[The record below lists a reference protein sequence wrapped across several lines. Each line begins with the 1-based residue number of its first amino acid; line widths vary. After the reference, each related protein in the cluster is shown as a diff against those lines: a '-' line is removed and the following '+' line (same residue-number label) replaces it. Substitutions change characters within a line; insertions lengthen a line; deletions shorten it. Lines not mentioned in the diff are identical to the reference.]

1 MNPRF
6 QTLNDD
12 YLSMSDNTINERVIQ
27 LFLCH
32 LLLERGLSI
41 NTIKAYQSDLTSM
54 AIRMSVDIGKNILE
68 LTGDNIND
76 YIRSL
81 FISRTVRSIATG
93 NRKLSCFKSFY
104 QWALRLGKVS
114 EDPTVE
120 LISVKTRLTLP
131 YVLSEAQ
138 MANLLKYKSEFSLC
152 IRNMTMVELM
162 YSSGLRV
169 SELISLQLSDIDLFN
184 GSIKVIGKGN
194 KPRLVPFGEF
204 AQLRLVDYLKYVRP
218 QIAKFGYI
226 DSSVFITAKGTRVK
240 QRTFR
245 DIIKRLASIAGLPSK
260 LISPHS
266 LRHAF
271 ATHLINNGADIRT
284 VQTLLGHSD
293 ISSTQIYT
301 HVAVARL
308 KTIHKH
314 HHPRGCF

>member
-1 MNPRF
+1 
-6 QTLNDD
+6 
-12 YLSMSDNTINERVIQ
+12 MSFSTKDERLIQ
-27 LFLCH
+27 SFLCH

-41 NTIKAYQSDLTSM
+41 NTIKAYQSDLTLM
-54 AIRMSVDIGKNILE
+54 ANRMSVEIEKDVLD

-81 FISRTVRSIATG
+81 FVNRTVKSIATG

-104 QWALRLGKVS
+104 RWAILTGHINH
-114 EDPTVE
+114 DPTAN
-120 LISVKTRLTLP
+120 LKNAKKNGRIP
-131 YVLSEAQ
+131 YVLSEKQ
-138 MANLLKYKSEFSLC
+138 MTNLLRYKSEFSLC
-152 IRNMTMVELM
+152 IRNITMVELM

-204 AQLRLVDYLKYVRP
+204 AQFRLLDYLKYVRP

-245 DIIKRLASIAGLPSK
+245 DIIKKLASRAGLPSK

-284 VQTLLGHSD
+284 VQTLLGHSN

-301 HVAVARL
+301 HVAVTRL

>member
-1 MNPRF
+1 
-6 QTLNDD
+6 
-12 YLSMSDNTINERVIQ
+12 MSDSTKNEQLIQ
-27 LFLCH
+27 LFLCY

-81 FISRTVRSIATG
+81 FVNRTVRSIATG
-93 NRKLSCFKSFY
+93 NRKLSCLKSFY
-104 QWALRLGKVS
+104 RWAILNGHIIH
-114 EDPTVE
+114 DPTAD
-120 LISVKTRLTLP
+120 LINAKQQFRIP
-131 YVLSEAQ
+131 FVLSEEQ
-138 MANLLKYKSEFSLC
+138 MTQFLNLNDESALFV
-152 IRNMTMVELM
+152 RNMTMIELM

-169 SELISLQLSDIDLFN
+169 SELISLQLSDLDLIE
-184 GSIKVIGKGN
+184 GSIRVLGKGN
-194 KPRLVPFGEF
+194 KIRLVPFGEY
-204 AQLRLVDYLKYVRP
+204 AHQRLIHYLNNVRMRLV
-218 QIAKFGYI
+218 KFGFI
-226 DSSVFITAKGTRVK
+226 DSSVFVTSKGTKMTHRA
-240 QRTFR
+240 FR
-245 DIIKRLASIAGLPSK
+245 HIICKLSLKAGLPSM
-260 LISPHS
+260 IVSPHS